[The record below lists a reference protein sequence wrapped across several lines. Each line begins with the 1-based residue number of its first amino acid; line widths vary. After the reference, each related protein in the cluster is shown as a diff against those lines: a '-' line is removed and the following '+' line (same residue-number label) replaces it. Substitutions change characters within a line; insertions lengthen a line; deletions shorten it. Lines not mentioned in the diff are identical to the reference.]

1 MFSVALWFDSFCG
14 RESSCAKKRLDRLI
28 TPMNADDASR
38 GGSETRP
45 YKGVHPCRLVM
56 YSWMAL
62 SSEERVRERLPVFG
76 AKVQ

>member
-1 MFSVALWFDSFCG
+1 MGPGSRG
-14 RESSCAKKRLDRLI
+14 KKGFDRLI

-56 YSWMAL
+56 YSGLAL
-62 SSEERVRERLPVFG
+62 VRERLPVFG